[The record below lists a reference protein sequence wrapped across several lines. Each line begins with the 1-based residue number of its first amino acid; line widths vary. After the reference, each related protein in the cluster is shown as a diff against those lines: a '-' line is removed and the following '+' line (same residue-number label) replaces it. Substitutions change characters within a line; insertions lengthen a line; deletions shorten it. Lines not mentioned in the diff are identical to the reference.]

1 MIIRMLLLFVILP
14 NLIVI
19 TAAKDT
25 TTSTKTTTSSFNHGP
40 AILDWVRSKEGGFV
54 SDKLEIRRQDP
65 TDDSTPFGVFTT
77 RDIEP
82 EERLMDIPREC
93 YISLPMDDILT
104 AHELMDNPDVTEDAK
119 LAYYYQN
126 LCKLTHHFLHELE
139 LFQTHP
145 EQSMYAPYM
154 AYLLDTQRMG
164 QVPATYSQAGKNL
177 LRQIL
182 GPIPEGEAPNKFND
196 KYQLPPS
203 QLVDW
208 IDELFIQ
215 TGCIE
220 AGNVLQ
226 EHAVALS
233 AQRGYDSE
241 FIPLWDMVNHDNGK
255 LNTANSPIHSDEG
268 IFKVWATQPIA
279 AGEEIYAT
287 YNFCTDCLDMGYEWG
302 TSGIYRDFGFVERP
316 PQVWN
321 LADQI
326 YFEVIEE
333 VKVEEDGDD
342 VEHLVVRANFE
353 IYWESYDLHNEYPDE
368 EGVVYL
374 QAQLARLE
382 ALEDLIRSQDERY
395 GEVPEHE
402 MNMIRQFYHATR
414 NAITLALEAI
424 SENEKDEDEVVDSS
438 EL

>member
-1 MIIRMLLLFVILP
+1 MFFSMIILP
-14 NLIVI
+14 NLIAI
-19 TAAKDT
+19 AAKGTTAT
-25 TTSTKTTTSSFNHGP
+25 TTSTSTISINHGP

-54 SDKLEIRRQDP
+54 SEKLEIRRQDP

-77 RDIEP
+77 QDIEP

-93 YISLPMDDILT
+93 YITLPMDEILT
-104 AHELMDNPDVTEDAK
+104 AHERNDNPDIAEEAK
-119 LAYYYQN
+119 LAHYYQN
-126 LCKLTHHFLHELE
+126 LCKLTHLFLHELE

-145 EQSMYAPYM
+145 EESRYAPYM

-182 GPIPEGEAPNKFND
+182 GPIPEGEPPSKMFG
-196 KYQLPPS
+196 KYQLPPAH
-203 QLVDW
+203 LVDW

-220 AGNVLQ
+220 AGNVWQ
-226 EHAVALS
+226 EHVVALS
-233 AQRGYDSE
+233 AQRGYDTE

-255 LNTANSPIHSDEG
+255 LNTANSPIHSEEG
-268 IFKVWATQPIA
+268 IFKVWATEHIA

-287 YNFCTDCLDMGYEWG
+287 YNFCTDCMDMGYEWG
-302 TSGIYRDFGFVERP
+302 TPGIYRDFGFVERP

-321 LADQI
+321 FSETI

-333 VKVEEDGDD
+333 VEEDGDGED
-342 VEHLVVRANFE
+342 YLVVRANFD
-353 IYWESYDLHNEYPDE
+353 IYWESYDEYNEYPSE
-368 EGVVYL
+368 EGVAYL
-374 QAQLARLE
+374 QEQLARLE
-382 ALEDLIRSQDERY
+382 ALEDLIRSQAE

-402 MNMIRQFYHATR
+402 MNMIGQFYHATT
-414 NAITLALEAI
+414 NAITLAIEAI
-424 SENEKDEDEVVDSS
+424 SEYEEDDEEDEDDEEVVDES